1 MVPSQ
6 KHGFHPRIGTFLNL
20 HRESVYNS
28 DDFCFFNVAPFYRS
42 WRALIASFI
51 TPLSQSDLSWPNSLS
66 NQSYLPHLIL
76 YILDRIIFRL
86 TCDHIGPLSEAPTGS
101 VCGIRYQWATS
112 SILLFFPPLTI
123 PTLILQNVPRFTF
136 SGFSQVEPVLS
147 SLGPSHIWDLTLK
160 LFTYISVFPT
170 KPSSLRVENLYP

>member
-1 MVPSQ
+1 MPLFFFFSRNLFTLFGLMVPSQ

-42 WRALIASFI
+42 WRALSASFI

-66 NQSYLPHLIL
+66 NQCYLPHLIL

-112 SILLFFPPLTI
+112 SILTCYFFL
-123 PTLILQNVPRFTF
+123 LW
-136 SGFSQVEPVLS
+136 
-147 SLGPSHIWDLTLK
+147 PS
-160 LFTYISVFPT
+160 P
-170 KPSSLRVENLYP
+170 PSSFKTYLVSLFLASPR